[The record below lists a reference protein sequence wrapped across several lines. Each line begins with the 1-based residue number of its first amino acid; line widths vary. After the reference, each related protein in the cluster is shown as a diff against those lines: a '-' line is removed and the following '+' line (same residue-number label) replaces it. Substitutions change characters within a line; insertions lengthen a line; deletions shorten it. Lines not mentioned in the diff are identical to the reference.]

1 MAGRRRFDPV
11 AKAADG
17 RVLAD
22 RVSGKSPDRHYA
34 LVDPNNEETGLSDYL
49 SRGYEAELKRPGG
62 PVIPGMSGPDGKPLS
77 RRGQVL
83 VSRSMVEHE
92 EEVERGQQLTSALES
107 RILKDGGIDDGMR
120 GRGYEIAINR
130 PVGAGEEA

>member
-34 LVDPNNEETGLSDYL
+34 LVDPNDQATGLPSYL
-49 SRGYEAELKRPGG
+49 ARGYETELRRSGG
-62 PVIPGMSGPDGKPLS
+62 PVIPGMIGPEGTPLS
-77 RRGQVL
+77 KLGMLL
-83 VSRSMVEHE
+83 VSRSMVDHE
-92 EEVERGQQLTSALES
+92 AEVEAGQQLTTELEN
-107 RILKDGGIDDGMR
+107 RILKAGGIDDGMR

-130 PVGAGEEA
+130 AVGAGEEA